1 MKPAPFDYYA
11 PTSLEEAL
19 DTLAQLGYDGKVL
32 AGGQSLVAAMNFR
45 MAQPAAL
52 VDLNNISELFYIK
65 PAADGGLLIGTMT
78 RSSTVEHDPLI
89 EKKAPLIHEAMPHVA
104 HPQIRNRGT
113 FGGAVAHADPAGQ
126 APGLVLAL
134 QAKLLVKSKSAERWV
149 AAEDFFMGPFT
160 PAVDPGEMLVE
171 IAIPPLPPRTGTC
184 YQHVARQKGATSLVG
199 CSTVVTLDEKG
210 ACKAARMVL
219 SAVGETPLAVPQAAQ
234 LLIGQKPSEEGIR
247 AAAEQAA
254 KEIDPGSDI
263 HATAE
268 YRRHLAKVLV
278 QHTLKVA
285 FARAAQ
291 GG

>member
-113 FGGAVAHADPAGQ
+113 FEG
-126 APGLVLAL
+126 
-134 QAKLLVKSKSAERWV
+134 
-149 AAEDFFMGPFT
+149 
-160 PAVDPGEMLVE
+160 
-171 IAIPPLPPRTGTC
+171 
-184 YQHVARQKGATSLVG
+184 
-199 CSTVVTLDEKG
+199 
-210 ACKAARMVL
+210 
-219 SAVGETPLAVPQAAQ
+219 Q
-234 LLIGQKPSEEGIR
+234 LLMQTRLGKLR
-247 AAAEQAA
+247 
-254 KEIDPGSDI
+254 
-263 HATAE
+263 
-268 YRRHLAKVLV
+268 V
-278 QHTLKVA
+278 
-285 FARAAQ
+285 
-291 GG
+291 